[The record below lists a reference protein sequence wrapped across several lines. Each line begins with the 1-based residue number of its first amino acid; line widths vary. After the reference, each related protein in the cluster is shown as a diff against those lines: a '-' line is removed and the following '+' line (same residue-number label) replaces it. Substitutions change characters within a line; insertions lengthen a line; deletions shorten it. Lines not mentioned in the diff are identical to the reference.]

1 MIAFLITC
9 LIVLGVLYLVE
20 EMDYNSGINKFGKY
34 KLFEKYHYNT
44 NKKYYFAKVCVFKL
58 FWVFPIY
65 RKYITH
71 EIDNIDS
78 LTLWESKEKLISSL
92 ENSYE
97 RERKN
102 IPIEKYKTKRIN

>member
-65 RKYITH
+65 QKYITH
-71 EIDNIDS
+71 EIDNINS

-92 ENSYE
+92 ERSYE
-97 RERKN
+97 EEKKN
-102 IPIEKYKTKRIN
+102 IPIKKYKTKRIS